1 MKEQYVSIAGYKIRF
16 LEKGKGPP
24 LVLLHGL
31 GGSLEWWEYN
41 LGVLSRE
48 YRTIAFDFPGFGYS
62 TKSGLDFSKNSA
74 SDFMVSFLDA
84 FHIRRASLI
93 GNSMGGL
100 IAFFTA
106 VNHPERIDNLILV
119 NSVGFGVKLSLPL
132 RLGTIFPLG
141 ELVLSAR
148 NNLIV
153 RILLNRMFY
162 DSQKVPYH
170 LIPTVLEIF
179 DMPQTRK
186 ACLRVLRSGVDLKG
200 LKKEICRRVRDG
212 AGSLPH
218 KTLIIWGADDKVAPL
233 DQAYAGKKL
242 IKNSQ
247 LHVFN
252 KCGHLPQV
260 EWPEEF
266 NQIVLEFLGSG

>member
-1 MKEQYVSIAGYKIRF
+1 LKEEYISVAGLKIRF

-24 LVLLHGL
+24 LVLLHGM

-41 LGVLSRE
+41 LDAFSRK

-74 SDFMVSFLDA
+74 SDFMISFLDA
-84 FHIRRASLI
+84 FQIPKASLI

-100 IAFFTA
+100 IAFLTA
-106 VNHPERIDNLILV
+106 ANQPERIDKLILV
-119 NSVGFGVKLSLPL
+119 DTVGFEIKLSILL
-132 RLGTIFPLG
+132 RLGTVFPLG
-141 ELVLSAR
+141 ELTLSVRNHLIAR
-148 NNLIV
+148 IF
-153 RILLNRMFY
+153 LNRMFY
-162 DSQKVPYH
+162 DSQKVPDQ

-179 DMPQTRK
+179 DMAQTRK
-186 ACLRVLRSGVDLKG
+186 ACLRILRSGVDLKG
-200 LKKEICRRVRDG
+200 LKKEICLRVRDR

-218 KTLIIWGADDKVAPL
+218 KTLIIWGANDKVAPL
-233 DQAYAGKKL
+233 NQAYVGKNL
-242 IKNSQ
+242 IRNSQ
-247 LHVFN
+247 LHVFD

-266 NQIVLEFLGSG
+266 NHLVLEFLGS